1 MQYVL
6 TILSSLFDVL
16 FSLLF
21 YYAALRPFKRNYLMI
36 ALISFIVGG
45 FLITVFFSF
54 TSLPYLLKSV
64 IMFLWDVALCWYLSN
79 YKLGISILLPTVFFA
94 LLYICEFTVPI
105 TYSLFFGSE
114 IKARES
120 FLMAY
125 GIVSSRVLLYLSL
138 GIIGTI
144 LFYKL
149 KNVDVQHVHMMQWF
163 FLCFGVLLLGG
174 FIATFSYAMNDNKQ
188 ITHSFLVALPFI
200 FIVLLSVFII
210 LLVSLARETAC
221 ENQLRAQLVKAE
233 MQLEQQKAMD
243 ALYHDIQGLRHDL
256 NNHMQA
262 LSGLLE
268 RNETEKAFQYVQGIT
283 STTGKMGQWITTKD
297 GAVDALL
304 NAKLHRARDAGIKV
318 WANIQYPDPCDTPR
332 NDVCTILF
340 NLLDNAIEA
349 CEKNKDAANRRLR
362 LSTKLIQNFFVIMV
376 ENPSEQAPVKTK
388 KGFQSSKAGILHGFG
403 LRQVKEIAQKYGGM
417 FRVEYEETGMFR
429 AAAMLPQNQ
438 SEWVNVSIMRPEEE
452 EEQETVE
459 QPEKMQAGTV

>member
-1 MQYVL
+1 MISSSL
-6 TILSSLFDVL
+6 LDAILSM
-16 FSLLF
+16 LL
-21 YYAALRPFKRNYLMI
+21 YCVALHPAKRPNLVRNVI
-36 ALISFIVGG
+36 ICVSVN
-45 FLITVFFSF
+45 FLITVSLSFSG
-54 TSLPYLLKSV
+54 LPFLFKSF
-64 IMFLWDVALCWYLSN
+64 IIFLYDVAVCLYLSN
-79 YKLGISILLPTVFFA
+79 RRLGISIVLPSVLFM
-94 LLYICEFTVPI
+94 LVYLCEMTVP
-105 TYSLFFGSE
+105 TAYSLFFHKQ
-114 IKARES
+114 ITPNDP
-120 FLMAY
+120 FVLIF
-125 GIVSSRVLLYLSL
+125 GIVESHVLLCIFLVLICGLVRYRLRDLKIDHIRLFQWVFLCL
-138 GIIGTI
+138 GI
-144 LFYKL
+144 
-149 KNVDVQHVHMMQWF
+149 
-163 FLCFGVLLLGG
+163 LLLG
-174 FIATFSYAMNDNKQ
+174 
-188 ITHSFLVALPFI
+188 SFVAICSFVVNGAKHNTQELIMALPF
-200 FIVLLSVFII
+200 FFLVLFAVFII
-210 LLVSLARETAC
+210 LFVCLARETARR
-221 ENQLRAQLVKAE
+221 NQLSAKLVKAE

-283 STTGKMGQWITTKD
+283 STTGKTGQWITTKD

-362 LSTKLIQNFFVIMV
+362 LSTKLVQNFFVIMV

-403 LRQVKEIAQKYGGM
+403 LRQVKEIAHKYGGI